1 MPDRKAKHSK
11 KFWTGLSITVL
22 LLFLF
27 LASAVFAYFKLGKIK
42 TVKLDQSN
50 SNLGINKETLNDPK
64 KSEKNFINILIM
76 GIDAMVEVNNAY
88 SADTIMIAT
97 IDKAHKKLK
106 LTSVMRDSLVDVEGV
121 GDTKLKYAY
130 SYGGPS
136 LLIKTINQNFNMNIQ
151 DYVKVDFY
159 EVEKIIDYLGGVQIN
174 VEPEEVKI
182 LNDYQYDISTREG
195 KTFIPV
201 KKSGNQTLNGMQ
213 AVAYSR
219 IRYVGNYDF
228 ERTLRQRRVMT
239 EIIKKFSGKNIIELS
254 NLSDKLLPLI
264 ETSLD
269 NSDILSLGS
278 YVVINKLTKPEQF
291 RIPTDKT
298 YHDYIN
304 PKDGLYYMKWDKQP
318 TLDSLHNFIFEAT

>member
-1 MPDRKAKHSK
+1 MSDRKSK
-11 KFWTGLSITVL
+11 SSKNFWVGLSITIIL
-22 LLFLF
+22 LVLFLT
-27 LASAVFAYFKLGKIK
+27 SAAFAYFKLGKIK
-42 TVKLDQSN
+42 TVKLDQSQ
-50 SNLGINKETLNDPK
+50 SSLGINEETLKDPK
-64 KSEKNFINILIM
+64 KSESDFVNILIM
-76 GIDAMVEVNNAY
+76 GIDAMVEVNNSF

-106 LTSVMRDSLVDVEGV
+106 LTSVMRDSLVAVEGI

-136 LLIKTINQNFNMNIQ
+136 LLIKTVNQNFNMNIK
-151 DYVKVDFY
+151 DYVEVDFY
-159 EVEKIIDYLGGVQIN
+159 EVEKIIDYLGGVEIN
-174 VEPEEVKI
+174 IEPEEVKI
-182 LNDYQYDISTREG
+182 LNDYQYDIAKREG
-195 KTFIPV
+195 KNFVPL
-201 KKSGNQTLNGMQ
+201 KKSGLQTLNGMQ

-228 ERTLRQRRVMT
+228 ERTLRQRRVMA
-239 EIIKKFSGKNIIELS
+239 EVIKKFSGKNIIELS

-264 ETSLD
+264 ETSL
-269 NSDILSLGS
+269 NKGEIISLGS

-298 YHDYIN
+298 YHDYTN

-318 TLDSLHNFIFEAT
+318 TIDALHNFIFETT

>member
-1 MPDRKAKHSK
+1 
-11 KFWTGLSITVL
+11 
-22 LLFLF
+22 
-27 LASAVFAYFKLGKIK
+27 
-42 TVKLDQSN
+42 
-50 SNLGINKETLNDPK
+50 
-64 KSEKNFINILIM
+64 
-76 GIDAMVEVNNAY
+76 MVEVNNAY

-106 LTSVMRDSLVDVEGV
+106 LTSVMRDSLVDVEDV

-298 YHDYIN
+298 YHDYTN

-318 TLDSLHNFIFEAT
+318 TLDALHNFIFETT